1 MQPQRPPAST
11 AGQPLRP
18 VIVQHRDA
26 TRVRH
31 CLEQHFNSL
40 AGQAFSEV
48 AQTSDVATGMGQAL
62 REAETHRIIDYRH
75 NDRDGTGR
83 ILHSADRIRA
93 IAYDHRRFEAD
104 EFGGELRKATIVAT
118 GRADIQPNVFPFDVA
133 EFLEAVSERVD
144 TFLGA

>member
-1 MQPQRPPAST
+1 
-11 AGQPLRP
+11 
-18 VIVQHRDA
+18 VQHRDA

-48 AQTSDVATGMGQAL
+48 AQTGEVAAGMGQTL
-62 REAETHRIIDYRH
+62 REAVAHRIIDHRH
-75 NDRDGTGR
+75 NDRDGTGG

-93 IAYDHRRFEAD
+93 IAYDHRRFEVD
-104 EFGGELRKATIVAT
+104 EFGGKLRKAIIVAT
-118 GRADIQPNVFPFDVA
+118 RRADIQQNVFPFDVA
-133 EFLEAVSERVD
+133 EFPEATSERID